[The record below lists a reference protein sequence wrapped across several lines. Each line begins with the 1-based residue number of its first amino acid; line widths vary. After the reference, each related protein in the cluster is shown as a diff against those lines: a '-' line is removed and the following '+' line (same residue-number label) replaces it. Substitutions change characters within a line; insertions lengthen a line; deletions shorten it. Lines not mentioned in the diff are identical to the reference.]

1 MGQNVTT
8 RKRKKHMVFLL
19 TGTQAWSTYRKYI
32 VAVPLTHMAG
42 LNARFEDLATIVAQ
56 SKLVSVSIHLE
67 PFMLANPPNR
77 KFGMVVGCYR
87 LFHSHDINMACSHE
101 IFSCTHS
108 FFGHFSWFRDP
119 VCTWKTSPV
128 DLAFGRWGV
137 KIPGFS
143 PAELRIEQLVEVS
156 ILPVSSQ
163 SGMSMP
169 EPGMKND
176 DPASEIKWFF
186 LWNQWVIIKNL
197 QLNFMLQASSSLA
210 AFQHSEPRIAR
221 SLLNQFCRTTVPNKW
236 PVQDPEKHRPRK
248 KGGER
253 CSITSAPTA
262 VCHGHRQTL
271 YQRRSAKW
279 TKWRQ
284 RVVWKPMETHCL
296 GCQCW
301 RPAHRNYIV
310 FLRVSSR
317 DVKPAQNTRGTRYI
331 IAGFAF
337 VVIHHDHN
345 KVLEIGDPHTL
356 VWAAWRHGSK
366 LVGIGDDMWT

>member
-19 TGTQAWSTYRKYI
+19 TGTQAWSTYRTHI
-32 VAVPLTHMAG
+32 VAVPLAHMAG

-67 PFMLANPPNR
+67 PFMLANPPNC
-77 KFGMVVGCYR
+77 KFGMVIGCYR
-87 LFHSHDINMACSHE
+87 LFHSHDISMLVHLFTWD
-101 IFSCTHS
+101 IFMHS
-108 FFGHFSWFRDP
+108 QFFGHFSWFRDP

-137 KIPGFS
+137 KILGFS

-221 SLLNQFCRTTVPNKW
+221 SLLNQFCRTTVPSGLYSIQRSI
-236 PVQDPEKHRPRK
+236 VPEKKAENGAALPAPLF
-248 KGGER
+248 GG
-253 CSITSAPTA
+253 
-262 VCHGHRQTL
+262 
-271 YQRRSAKW
+271 
-279 TKWRQ
+279 
-284 RVVWKPMETHCL
+284 
-296 GCQCW
+296 
-301 RPAHRNYIV
+301 
-310 FLRVSSR
+310 VSW
-317 DVKPAQNTRGTRYI
+317 P
-331 IAGFAF
+331 
-337 VVIHHDHN
+337 
-345 KVLEIGDPHTL
+345 
-356 VWAAWRHGSK
+356 
-366 LVGIGDDMWT
+366 